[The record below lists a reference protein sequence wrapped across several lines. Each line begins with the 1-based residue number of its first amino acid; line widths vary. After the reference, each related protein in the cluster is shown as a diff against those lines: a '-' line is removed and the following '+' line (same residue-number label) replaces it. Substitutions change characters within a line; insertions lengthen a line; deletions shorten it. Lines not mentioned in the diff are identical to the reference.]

1 MRVELNKRT
10 RLKVRHMMTMSHMK
24 IGAGRMTGRLIVHIL
39 AEEEVEAHMTE
50 LIAHSLVEEEEVHKM
65 VLIDRNLD
73 EQVQLDRTA
82 VTALVRM
89 KVKVLHRPVQL
100 VVRKTALEHSFE
112 ELVASE
118 EHSFAVEELER
129 DVAWV
134 EERSFAAAVVRQR
147 DVALVVRNSVE
158 ALEGDRSF
166 AAAVVREREAEELER
181 DVALVEDRSSA
192 VVERESDVA
201 S

>member
-1 MRVELNKRT
+1 
-10 RLKVRHMMTMSHMK
+10 MK
-24 IGAGRMTGRLIVHIL
+24 IGAGRMTGRLIVRIL
-39 AEEEVEAHMTE
+39 AEEEEVHMTE
-50 LIAHSLVEEEEVHKM
+50 LIVHNLVEEEVHKM

-82 VTALVRM
+82 VRALERM

-100 VVRKTALEHSFE
+100 VVRKTALGHSFE
-112 ELVASE
+112 ELVALE
-118 EHSFAVEELER
+118 EHSSAVEELER

-134 EERSFAAAVVRQR
+134 EERSFAAVVVRER
-147 DVALVVRNSVE
+147 DGALVVRNSVE

-166 AAAVVREREAEELER
+166 AAAVVRERDAEELER
-181 DVALVEDRSSA
+181 DVALVEDRSFA
-192 VVERESDVA
+192 VVELESDVA